1 MLAIGIGRIRP
12 RWFDV
17 DPGDE
22 CRIPGQRGLDLVQR
36 GDVALGLL
44 VVLDEPGVEF
54 AQGDARELC
63 ACASSPRIGQTRS
76 ASSRSGGVASTR
88 RSGRS
93 SVSKSGPAATRYAEL
108 SSLGGR

>member
-54 AQGDARELC
+54 AQGDAREL
-63 ACASSPRIGQTRS
+63 ALVLQVLES
-76 ASSRSGGVASTR
+76 ARPLGVIAFRWR
-88 RSGRS
+88 RFDQAVESFQRRDQ
-93 SVSKSGPAATRYAEL
+93 VAEL